1 MHAIARKLR
10 YAESVR
16 LSDCAPQNKQETVMQ
31 TPFQRRQILTQGAA
45 LLGTAASGLLL
56 PQHVLAQS
64 GKIRVGFMLPYT
76 GTFAQLGV
84 AIENGVR
91 MAINEQGGKLGGR
104 EIEWFKVDDESEPSK
119 AIENA
124 NKLVQRDKVD
134 VLIGTVHSGVQ
145 MGIHRVARESGVL
158 NLIPNAGVHI
168 ATRAQCAPN
177 VFRTSFTNSQPTMAL
192 GEAMVKR
199 GHKKAVWITWKYAA
213 GDEAYE
219 GFKESYTKAGGTIV
233 KELGLPFP
241 NVEFQALLTE
251 IAALKPDA
259 VACFF
264 AGGGA
269 AKFMKDYAA
278 AGLKDKIPLY
288 GSGFLTEGTIEAAGP
303 AAEGVLSTLHYGDGI
318 ETKRNQEFRL
328 NYAKTFKMQP
338 DVYAVQ
344 GYDTGLL
351 LVQGANAV
359 KGDLSNKAALYKAME
374 GATIDSPRGKWTM
387 SKAHNPVQDMYLR
400 QVVGKENKVIGVA
413 AKALADSG
421 AGCRL

>member
-1 MHAIARKLR
+1 MTTR
-10 YAESVR
+10 R
-16 LSDCAPQNKQETVMQ
+16 LVISRSAALV
-31 TPFQRRQILTQGAA
+31 GAA
-45 LLGTAASGLLL
+45 STGLLL
-56 PQHVLAQS
+56 PSIVRAQS
-64 GKIRVGFMLPYT
+64 GKVRVGFMLPYT

-91 MAINEQGGKLGGR
+91 LAIDQQGGKLGGR

-119 AIENA
+119 GVENA
-124 NKLVQRDKVD
+124 SKLVQRDKVD

-145 MGIHRVARESGVL
+145 MGIHKVARDTGVL
-158 NLIPNAGVHI
+158 NLIPNAGVLA
-168 ATRAQCAPN
+168 ATRALCAPN
-177 VFRTSFTNSQPTMAL
+177 VFRASYTNSQPTL
-192 GEAMVKR
+192 GLGKAMVER
-199 GHKKAVWITWKYAA
+199 GHKKSVWINWKYAA
-213 GDEAYE
+213 GDEAFE
-219 GFKESYTKAGGTIV
+219 GFKQSYTAAGGTIV

-269 AKFMKDYAA
+269 VKFIKDYAA

-288 GSGFLTEGTIEAAGP
+288 GSGFLTEGVLDAAGP
-303 AAEGVLSTLHYGDGI
+303 AAEGIITAMHYADSLN
-318 ETKRNQEFRL
+318 TPRDNAFRL
-328 NYAKTFKMQP
+328 EYAKAFRSQP
-338 DVYAVQ
+338 DVYAMQ

-351 LVQGANAV
+351 LIQGANAV
-359 KGDLSNKAALYKAME
+359 KGDLSAKPALYKALE

-387 SKAHNPVQDMYLR
+387 SKAHNPIQDIYLR
-400 QVVGKENKVIGVA
+400 RVENKENKVISVA

-421 AGCRL
+421 AGCRLG

>member
-1 MHAIARKLR
+1 MTTR
-10 YAESVR
+10 R
-16 LSDCAPQNKQETVMQ
+16 LLLS
-31 TPFQRRQILTQGAA
+31 RSAA
-45 LLGTAASGLLL
+45 LIGATSTGLLL
-56 PQHVLAQS
+56 PAITHAQS
-64 GKIRVGFMLPYT
+64 GKIRVGLMLPYT

-84 AIENGVR
+84 AIENGFRLAVD
-91 MAINEQGGKLGGR
+91 EQGGKLGGR
-104 EIEWFKVDDESEPSK
+104 EIEYFKVDDESEPSK
-119 AIENA
+119 GIENA

-134 VLIGTVHSGVQ
+134 VLVGTVHSGVQ
-145 MGIHRVARESGVL
+145 MGIHKVARDSGVL
-158 NLIPNAGVHI
+158 SLIPNAGVHI

-177 VFRTSFTNSQPTMAL
+177 VFRTSFSNSQPTRAL
-192 GEAMVKR
+192 GAAMVAK

-213 GDEAYE
+213 GDEAFE
-219 GFKESYTKAGGTIV
+219 GFKESYTAAGGTIV

-269 AKFMKDYAA
+269 AKFIKDYAA
-278 AGLKDKIPLY
+278 AGFKGKIPLY
-288 GSGFLTEGTIEAAGP
+288 GSGFLTEGVLDAAGP
-303 AAEGVLSTLHYGDGI
+303 AADGIFTTLHYGDAI
-318 ETKRNQEFRL
+318 ETPRNKAFRL
-328 NYAKTFKMQP
+328 AYAKTFKLQP

-359 KGDLSNKAALYKAME
+359 KGDLGNKAALYKAME
-374 GATIDSPRGKWTM
+374 SATIDSPRGKWTM
-387 SKAHNPVQDMYLR
+387 SKSHNPVQDMYLR
-400 QVVGKENKVIGVA
+400 VVENKENKVIGIA

-421 AGCRL
+421 AGCKMT

>member
-1 MHAIARKLR
+1 MTTR
-10 YAESVR
+10 R
-16 LSDCAPQNKQETVMQ
+16 LVISRSAALV
-31 TPFQRRQILTQGAA
+31 GAA
-45 LLGTAASGLLL
+45 STGLLL
-56 PQHVLAQS
+56 PSLVRAQS
-64 GKIRVGFMLPYT
+64 GKVRVGFMLPYT

-91 MAINEQGGKLGGR
+91 LAIDQQGGKLGGR

-119 AIENA
+119 GVENA
-124 NKLVQRDKVD
+124 SKLVQRDKVD

-145 MGIHRVARESGVL
+145 MGIHKVARDTGVL
-158 NLIPNAGVHI
+158 NLIPNAGVLA
-168 ATRAQCAPN
+168 ATRALCAPN
-177 VFRTSFTNSQPTMAL
+177 VFRASYTNSQPTL
-192 GEAMVKR
+192 GLGKAMVER
-199 GHKKAVWITWKYAA
+199 GHKKAVWISWKYAA
-213 GDEAYE
+213 GDEAFE
-219 GFKESYTKAGGTIV
+219 GFKQSYTAAGGTIV

-269 AKFMKDYAA
+269 VKFIKDYAA

-288 GSGFLTEGTIEAAGP
+288 GSGFLTEGVLDAAGP
-303 AAEGVLSTLHYGDGI
+303 AAEGIITAMHYADSLN
-318 ETKRNQEFRL
+318 TPRDNAFRL
-328 NYAKTFKMQP
+328 EYAKAFRSQP
-338 DVYAVQ
+338 DVYAMQ

-351 LVQGANAV
+351 LIQGANAV
-359 KGDLSNKAALYKAME
+359 KGDLSAKPALYKALE

-387 SKAHNPVQDMYLR
+387 SKAHNPIQDIYLR
-400 QVVGKENKVIGVA
+400 RVENKENKVISVA

-421 AGCRL
+421 AGCRLG

>member
-1 MHAIARKLR
+1 MN
-10 YAESVR
+10 S
-16 LSDCAPQNKQETVMQ
+16 
-31 TPFQRRQILTQGAA
+31 TPTTRRFVLTRSAAVIGAA
-45 LLGTAASGLLL
+45 STGLML
-56 PQHVLAQS
+56 PQLAKAQS
-64 GKIRVGFMLPYT
+64 GKLRVGLMLPYT

-91 MAINEQGGKLGGR
+91 LAINEQGGKLGGR
-104 EIEWFKVDDESEPSK
+104 EIEYFKVDDESEPAK
-119 AIENA
+119 GIENA

-145 MGIHRVARESGVL
+145 MGIHKVARDSGVL
-158 NLIPNAGVHI
+158 CLIPNAGVHM

-177 VFRTSFTNSQPTMAL
+177 VFRTSFSNSQPTRAL
-192 GEAMVKR
+192 GAAMVAK
-199 GHKKAVWITWKYAA
+199 GHKRAVWITWKYAA
-213 GDEAYE
+213 GDEAFE
-219 GFKESYTKAGGTIV
+219 GFKEGYLAAGGTII

-264 AGGGA
+264 AGGA
-269 AKFMKDYAA
+269 SAKFMIDYAA

-288 GSGFLTEGTIEAAGP
+288 GSGFLTEGMLDAAGP
-303 AAEGVLSTLHYGDGI
+303 AAEGVMTTLHYGDSI
-318 ETKRNQEFRL
+318 ETPRNKAFRL
-328 NYAKTFKMQP
+328 EYAKAFKMQP

-351 LVQGANAV
+351 LVHGANAV
-359 KGDLSNKAALYKAME
+359 KGDLNNKAVLYKAME
-374 GATIDSPRGKWTM
+374 TVTIDSPRGKWTM
-387 SKAHNPVQDMYLR
+387 SKSHNPIQDIYLR
-400 QVVGKENKVIGVA
+400 VVQNKENKVIGVA

-421 AGCRL
+421 AGCKMG

>member
-1 MHAIARKLR
+1 MSTRRLVLTRSAAI
-10 YAESVR
+10 V
-16 LSDCAPQNKQETVMQ
+16 
-31 TPFQRRQILTQGAA
+31 GAA
-45 LLGTAASGLLL
+45 STGLLL
-56 PQHVLAQS
+56 PEMARAQS
-64 GKIRVGFMLPYT
+64 SKIRVGLMLPYT

-84 AIENGVR
+84 AIENGFR

-104 EIEWFKVDDESEPSK
+104 DIEFFKVDDESDPPK
-119 AIENA
+119 GVENA

-134 VLIGTVHSGVQ
+134 VIVGTVHSGVQ

-158 NLIPNAGVHI
+158 SLIPNAGVHA

-177 VFRTSFTNSQPTMAL
+177 VFRTSFSNSQPTRAL
-192 GEAMVKR
+192 GKVMVDK

-213 GDEAYE
+213 GDEAFE
-219 GFKESYTKAGGTIV
+219 GFKESYTAAGGTIV

-251 IAALKPDA
+251 IAAIKPDA

-269 AKFMKDYAA
+269 AKFIRDYAA

-288 GSGFLTEGTIEAAGP
+288 GSGFLTEGVLDAAGP
-303 AAEGVLSTLHYGDGI
+303 AADGILTTLHYSDSLD
-318 ETKRNQEFRL
+318 TPRNKAFRL
-328 NYAKTFKMQP
+328 AYAKTFRLQP

-351 LVQGANAV
+351 LAQGLTAT
-359 KGDLSNKAALYKAME
+359 KGNMSDKAALYKAL
-374 GATIDSPRGKWTM
+374 GAATIDSPRGKWTM
-387 SKAHNPVQDMYLR
+387 SKSNNPVQDIYLR
-400 QVVGKENKVIGVA
+400 RVENKENKVVGIA
-413 AKALADSG
+413 AKALSDSG
-421 AGCRL
+421 VGCKMA

>member
-1 MHAIARKLR
+1 MTSR
-10 YAESVR
+10 R
-16 LSDCAPQNKQETVMQ
+16 LV
-31 TPFQRRQILTQGAA
+31 LTRSAA
-45 LLGTAASGLLL
+45 LIGTASTGLLL
-56 PQHVLAQS
+56 PEIVRAQS
-64 GKIRVGFMLPYT
+64 GKVRVGFMLPYT

-84 AIENGVR
+84 AIENGFRLAV
-91 MAINEQGGKLGGR
+91 NEQGGKLGGR
-104 EIEWFKVDDESEPSK
+104 EIEYFKVDDESEPSK
-119 AIENA
+119 GIENA

-134 VLIGTVHSGVQ
+134 VLVGTVHSGVQ
-145 MGIHRVARESGVL
+145 MGIQKVARDSGVL
-158 NLIPNAGVHI
+158 SLIPNAGVHA
-168 ATRAQCAPN
+168 ATRGLCAPN
-177 VFRTSFTNSQPTMAL
+177 VFRTSFTNSQPTRAL
-192 GEAMVKR
+192 GQAMMAK

-213 GDEAYE
+213 GDEAFE
-219 GFKESYTKAGGTIV
+219 GFKESYTAAGGTIV

-241 NVEFQALLTE
+241 QVEFQALLTE

-269 AKFMKDYAA
+269 AKFIRDYAA

-288 GSGFLTEGTIEAAGP
+288 GSGFLTEGVLEAAGP
-303 AAEGVLSTLHYGDGI
+303 AADGI
-318 ETKRNQEFRL
+318 VTTMHYSDSLATPRNQKFRL
-328 NYAKTFKMQP
+328 DYAKAYKAQP

-351 LVQGANAV
+351 LIQGANAV
-359 KGDLSNKAALYKAME
+359 KGDLASKPALYKAME

-400 QVVGKENKVIGVA
+400 VVENKENKVIGVA

-421 AGCRL
+421 AGCKMA

>member
-1 MHAIARKLR
+1 MNSTPTTR
-10 YAESVR
+10 R
-16 LSDCAPQNKQETVMQ
+16 LV
-31 TPFQRRQILTQGAA
+31 LTRSAAVIGAA
-45 LLGTAASGLLL
+45 STGLLL
-56 PQHVLAQS
+56 PELAKAQS
-64 GKIRVGFMLPYT
+64 GKLRVGLMLPYT

-91 MAINEQGGKLGGR
+91 LAINEQGGKLGGR
-104 EIEWFKVDDESEPSK
+104 EIEYFKVDDESEPAK
-119 AIENA
+119 GIENA

-145 MGIHRVARESGVL
+145 MGIHKVARDSGVL
-158 NLIPNAGVHI
+158 SLIPNAGVHM

-177 VFRTSFTNSQPTMAL
+177 VFRTSFSNSQPTRAL
-192 GEAMVKR
+192 GAAMVAK
-199 GHKKAVWITWKYAA
+199 GHKRAVWITWKYAA
-213 GDEAYE
+213 GDEAFE
-219 GFKESYTKAGGTIV
+219 GFKEGYLAAGGTII

-264 AGGGA
+264 AGGA
-269 AKFMKDYAA
+269 SAKFMIDYAA

-288 GSGFLTEGTIEAAGP
+288 GSGFLTEVMLDAAGP
-303 AAEGVLSTLHYGDGI
+303 AAEGVMTTLHYGDSI
-318 ETKRNQEFRL
+318 ETPRNKAFRL
-328 NYAKTFKMQP
+328 EYAKTFKMQP

-351 LVQGANAV
+351 LVHGANAV
-359 KGDLSNKAALYKAME
+359 KGDLNNKAVLYKAME
-374 GATIDSPRGKWTM
+374 TVTIDSPRGKWTM
-387 SKAHNPVQDMYLR
+387 SKSHNPIQDIYLR
-400 QVVGKENKVIGVA
+400 VVQNKENKVIGIA

-421 AGCRL
+421 AGCKMG

>member
-1 MHAIARKLR
+1 MTTR
-10 YAESVR
+10 R
-16 LSDCAPQNKQETVMQ
+16 LVLSRSAALV
-31 TPFQRRQILTQGAA
+31 GAA
-45 LLGTAASGLLL
+45 STGLLL
-56 PQHVLAQS
+56 PSIVRAQS
-64 GKIRVGFMLPYT
+64 GKVRVGFMLPYT

-91 MAINEQGGKLGGR
+91 LAIDQQGGKLGGR

-119 AIENA
+119 GVENA
-124 NKLVQRDKVD
+124 SKLVQRDKVD

-145 MGIHRVARESGVL
+145 LGIHKVARDTGVL
-158 NLIPNAGVHI
+158 NLIPNAGVLA
-168 ATRAQCAPN
+168 ATRALCAPN
-177 VFRTSFTNSQPTMAL
+177 VFRASYTNSQPTL
-192 GEAMVKR
+192 GLGKAMVER
-199 GHKKAVWITWKYAA
+199 GHKKAVWISWKYAA
-213 GDEAYE
+213 GDEAFE
-219 GFKESYTKAGGTIV
+219 GFKQSYTAAGGTIV

-269 AKFMKDYAA
+269 VKFIKDYAA

-288 GSGFLTEGTIEAAGP
+288 GSGFLTEGVLDAAGP
-303 AAEGVLSTLHYGDGI
+303 AAEGIITAMHYADSLN
-318 ETKRNQEFRL
+318 TPRDNAFRL
-328 NYAKTFKMQP
+328 EYAKAFRSQP
-338 DVYAVQ
+338 DVYAMQ

-351 LVQGANAV
+351 LIQGANAV
-359 KGDLSNKAALYKAME
+359 KGDLSAKPALYKALE

-387 SKAHNPVQDMYLR
+387 SKAHNPIQDIYLR
-400 QVVGKENKVIGVA
+400 RVENKENKVISVA

-421 AGCRL
+421 AGCRLG